1 MEKTMKRSVHR
12 ISREKEAG
20 VALLLSIFV
29 LLAIS
34 VVGIAMILA
43 SGTESALAGNYRAS
57 TSAYYAAT
65 AGLEEARG
73 RLLSK
78 NTNYFDNTVPTF
90 MPALGTTLAV
100 GQVRYI
106 LNSNGGEVVA
116 PLAFLTPAT
125 YPDTEYFWEFG
136 ANPLAANTQTI
147 ISTSALA
154 AGVTPPLYKWVRITP
169 ATEQS
174 LGDHQAGVAAI
185 GRDVNGDLAYNNTIP
200 LFYDSGLAPPRMI
213 VNAAPP
219 NTAQQVFQITAL
231 AVLPNKTE
239 KLLQYTVAAKTFNL
253 NFPSA
258 LTIGANN
265 VTFNGAN
272 SVQYQVD
279 GQDGSGGAPAV
290 PGCTTN
296 PLTVKD
302 AIATTNAADV
312 TAIVSGIPNNR
323 LTNYTGAGGTTP
335 NVVQAPFS
343 TSLDNPLDV
352 SNTVQTITNSADLVI
367 NGNATEANMPAAM
380 SASNPMTVVV
390 DGDFSMSGNFTGYGL
405 LVVTGNFSY
414 GGNDGW
420 NGIVLVVGDGTTTY
434 NGSGGGNAAFNGA
447 LYVATI
453 WDASH
458 NLLNNFGPVSY
469 DISGGGGNGVYY
481 DSCWI
486 KAAQQPATY
495 QVLSFREIP
504 YND

>member
-1 MEKTMKRSVHR
+1 MRRSVHR
-12 ISREKEAG
+12 IGRQKEAG

-34 VVGIAMILA
+34 VVAIAMIVA

-65 AGLEEARG
+65 AGLEEGRG

-78 NTNYFDNTVPTF
+78 NTNYFDNTVATF

-116 PLAFLTPAT
+116 PLTFGTPAT
-125 YPDTEYFWEFG
+125 YPDTEYALEFG

-174 LGDHQAGVAAI
+174 LGEHQAGVAAV
-185 GRDVNGDLAYNNTIP
+185 GRDVNGDGVYNNTIP
-200 LFYDSGLAPPRMI
+200 LFYDSGLTPPRLI

-219 NTAQQVFQITAL
+219 ATAQQVFQITAL
-231 AVLPNKTE
+231 AVLPNRTE
-239 KLLQYTVAAKTFNL
+239 KLVQYTAAAQTFNL

-265 VTFNGAN
+265 VTFNGGN
-272 SVQYQVD
+272 SAQFAVN
-279 GQDGSGGAPAV
+279 GQDGSNPSAPAV
-290 PGCTTN
+290 PGCVTN
-296 PLTVKD
+296 PATVKD
-302 AIATTNAADV
+302 AIGTTNASDV
-312 TAIVSGIPNNR
+312 AAITAGIPSNR
-323 LTNYTGAGGTTP
+323 TGNYTGATGTTP
-335 NVVQAPFS
+335 DVGQVPMPAG
-343 TSLDNPLDV
+343 SLDNPTDTY
-352 SNTVQTITNSADLVI
+352 NTIQTITNSADLVI
-367 NGNATEANMPAAM
+367 NGNADQGSMPAAM

-414 GGNDGW
+414 SGTTGW
-420 NGIVLVVGDGTTTY
+420 DGIVLVVGDGTTTY
-434 NGSGGGNAAFNGA
+434 NGSGGGNNSFNGA
-447 LYVATI
+447 IYVATI
-453 WDASH
+453 WDTNH
-458 NLLNNFGPVSY
+458 NLLSTFGPVSY
-469 DISGGGGNGVYY
+469 DISGGGGSGVYY
-481 DSCWI
+481 NSCWV
-486 KAAQQPATY
+486 KNAQQPMKY

>member
-1 MEKTMKRSVHR
+1 MKRSVHR
-12 ISREKEAG
+12 INRQPEAG

-34 VVGIAMILA
+34 VVGIAMIVA

-73 RLLSK
+73 RLLNK
-78 NTNYFDNTVPTF
+78 NTNYFDLTVPTF
-90 MPALGTTLAV
+90 MPALGTTLAPA
-100 GQVRYI
+100 QVRYI
-106 LNSNGGEVVA
+106 LNPNGGEVVA
-116 PLAFLTPAT
+116 PLTQGNPAT
-125 YPDTEYFWEFG
+125 YPDSEYAQEFG

-147 ISTSALA
+147 PSTAALA
-154 AGVTPPLYKWVRITP
+154 GGVTPPLYKWVRITP
-169 ATEQS
+169 ATEKS
-174 LGDHQAGVAAI
+174 V
-185 GRDVNGDLAYNNTIP
+185 GRDVNGDGVIDNAIP
-200 LFYDSGLAPPRMI
+200 LFFDSGLVPPRLI

-231 AVLPNKTE
+231 AVLPNRTE
-239 KLLQYTVAAKTFNL
+239 KLLQYTVAARTFNL

-265 VTFNGAN
+265 VSFTGAN
-272 SVQYQVD
+272 SNPYQVD

-290 PGCTTN
+290 PGCTPNPATFKNAIGTTN
-296 PLTVKD
+296 PSDV
-302 AIATTNAADV
+302 AT
-312 TAIVSGIPNNR
+312 IVAGIPR
-323 LTNYTGAGGTTP
+323 PTHYTGAGGTTP
-335 NVVQAPFS
+335 NVAQVPLAA
-343 TSLDNPLDV
+343 SLDTPLDTY
-352 SNTVQTITNSADLVI
+352 NTVQAITSAADLVI
-367 NGNATEANMPAAM
+367 NGNATNANMPAGM
-380 SASNPMTVVV
+380 SAANPMTVVV
-390 DGDFSMSGNFTGYGL
+390 NGDFSMTGNYTGYGL
-405 LVVTGNFSY
+405 LVVTGNFAYS
-414 GGNDGW
+414 GNTGW

-434 NGSGGGNAAFNGA
+434 NGNGGGNNGFNGA
-447 LYVATI
+447 IYVATI

-458 NLLNNFGPVSY
+458 NLLASFGPVNY

-486 KAAQQPATY
+486 KASQQPATY

>member
-1 MEKTMKRSVHR
+1 MKRSAHR
-12 ISREKEAG
+12 ISRKQEAG

-34 VVGIAMILA
+34 VVAIAMILA

-73 RLLSK
+73 RLLNK
-78 NTNYFDNTVPTF
+78 NTNYFDNTVATF
-90 MPALGTTLAV
+90 MPPLGTTLAKD
-100 GQVRYI
+100 QVRYI
-106 LNSNGGEVVA
+106 LNPNGGEVVA
-116 PLAFLTPAT
+116 PLTFGNPAT
-125 YPDTEYFWEFG
+125 YPDNEYVNEFA

-147 ISTSALA
+147 TSTSALA
-154 AGVTPPLYKWVRITP
+154 GGVTPPLYKWVRITP

-174 LGDHQAGVAAI
+174 LTRDGNGSL
-185 GRDVNGDLAYNNTIP
+185 GRDVNGDGVFNNTIP
-200 LFYDSGLAPPRMI
+200 LYFDSALVPPKLI

-219 NTAQQVFQITAL
+219 ATAQQVFQISAL
-231 AVLPNKTE
+231 AVLPNRTE

-265 VTFNGAN
+265 ITFNGA
-272 SVQYQVD
+272 SSSQYLVN
-279 GQDGSGGAPAV
+279 GQDGSGNGPAV
-290 PGCTTN
+290 PGCATN

-302 AIATTNAADV
+302 AIGTTNAGDV
-312 TAIVSGIPNNR
+312 TAIVNGIPSNR
-323 LTNYTGAGGTTP
+323 LTNYTGAAGTTP
-335 NVVQAPFS
+335 DVAQVPLS
-343 TSLDNPLDV
+343 TTLDTPADV
-352 SNTVQTITNSADLVI
+352 AKTVQTITSAADLVI

-390 DGDFSMSGNFTGYGL
+390 DGDFTMTGNFTGYGL
-405 LVVTGNFSY
+405 LVVTGNFTYS
-414 GGNDGW
+414 GNDGW

-434 NGSGGGNAAFNGA
+434 QGSGGGNNSFNGA
-447 LYVATI
+447 IFVATI

-458 NLLNNFGPVSY
+458 NMLNNFGPVSY

-481 DSCWI
+481 DSCWV
-486 KAAQQPATY
+486 KAAQKPSTY

>member
-1 MEKTMKRSVHR
+1 MKRSAHR
-12 ISREKEAG
+12 ISRKQEAG

-34 VVGIAMILA
+34 VVGIAMIVA

-65 AGLEEARG
+65 AGLEEARS
-73 RLLSK
+73 RLLPK
-78 NTNYFDNTVPTF
+78 NPKYFDVTIPTF
-90 MPALGTTLAV
+90 MPPLGTSLAFD
-100 GQVRYI
+100 QVRYI
-106 LNSNGGEVVA
+106 LNPNGGEVVA
-116 PLAFLTPAT
+116 PLTLGNPAT
-125 YPDTEYFWEFG
+125 YPDSEYFQEFTF
-136 ANPLAANTQTI
+136 NPIAAKTQTI
-147 ISTSALA
+147 TSTSALP
-154 AGVTPPLYKWVRITP
+154 AGVTRPLYKWVRIN
-169 ATEQS
+169 AITEKS
-174 LGDHQAGVAAI
+174 LN
-185 GRDVNGDLAYNNTIP
+185 RDINGDLVIDVVTP
-200 LFYDSGLAPPRMI
+200 LFYDSALTPPRLI

-219 NTAQQVFQITAL
+219 ATAQQVFEITAL
-231 AVLPNKTE
+231 AVLPNRTE
-239 KLLQYTVAAKTFNL
+239 KLLQYTVAARTFNL

-323 LTNYTGAGGTTP
+323 LTNYTGASGTSP
-335 NVVQAPFS
+335 DVVQAPLS

-352 SNTVQTITNSADLVI
+352 YNTVQTITNSADLVI
-367 NGNATEANMPAAM
+367 NGNATEANMPGAM

-447 LYVATI
+447 IYVATI

-486 KAAQQPATY
+486 KAAQQPSTY